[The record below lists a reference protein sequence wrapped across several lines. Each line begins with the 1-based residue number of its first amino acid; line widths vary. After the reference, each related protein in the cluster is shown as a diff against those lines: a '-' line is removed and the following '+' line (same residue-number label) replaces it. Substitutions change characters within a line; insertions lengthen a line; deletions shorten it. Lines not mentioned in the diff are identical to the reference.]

1 MCIRDSVYI
10 FYQQGNGSK
19 ENVQI
24 ISYLLKQFIHQNEL
38 FINTLYD
45 RSYKDVVGIFHVL

>member
-1 MCIRDSVYI
+1 MEA
-10 FYQQGNGSK
+10 K
-19 ENVQI
+19 
-24 ISYLLKQFIHQNEL
+24 KQFIHQNEL